1 VSPAGQVLNEFP
13 IFIAPGGQVDVSA
26 AFDGANYLVV
36 WSDTRSGSPVG
47 PDADIVGTRVTP
59 AGVVLDPAGIAISS
73 ARGAQSSPYVSFD
86 GTNYFVAWEDT
97 RNDPGA
103 FPPRLDIY
111 GTRITP
117 DGTVLDGPPATGGI
131 AINTADVPKQHPVI
145 AFDGTNYLVVWDEA
159 FHYDP
164 PTGIYAARV
173 STAGVLLDGP
183 PEGPGILISQ
193 PSCFAC
199 RLVFPNIASSGDTVL
214 LTWVINAEVVDTGKD
229 VVGVSIATKSTSNF
243 GAFDSNLFLI
253 RGAKGDFFANGS
265 FALGQASGTFDPTT
279 RNVVLAFAD
288 EDGVFFAQTIPSGS
302 FRKTRAGGY
311 LFATANDGIRLMT
324 IAAGDSPGHFRFVVA
339 GARVNLTGA
348 DRRVVDVKLQVGND
362 SGTRTVNCQRLGAL
376 FICQ

>member
-1 VSPAGQVLNEFP
+1 
-13 IFIAPGGQVDVSA
+13 
-26 AFDGANYLVV
+26 
-36 WSDTRSGSPVG
+36 
-47 PDADIVGTRVTP
+47 
-59 AGVVLDPAGIAISS
+59 
-73 ARGAQSSPYVSFD
+73 
-86 GTNYFVAWEDT
+86 
-97 RNDPGA
+97 
-103 FPPRLDIY
+103 LDIY

-302 FRKTRAGGY
+302 FRKTKAGGY